1 MRGKPWIITVDDY
14 FAFNGPFFAP
24 TLKYAKYGKYNRNQA
39 ALWPVI
45 LEKAWAKVMGSYE
58 ATGGGFYDNAIRWLV
73 GSPVFFYAM
82 TD

>member
-1 MRGKPWIITVDDY
+1 
-14 FAFNGPFFAP
+14 
-24 TLKYAKYGKYNRNQA
+24 
-39 ALWPVI
+39 